1 MAKTFGDKLRTLR
14 INNNFGFNEFWK
26 TAKISKVYL
35 SAIENGSQ
43 IPPPPERQSEFL
55 EIIETKGKI
64 SEKDRNEYYDLA
76 ARERKEFPADV
87 LTYYS
92 KNEKIIIEIRE
103 LIKEKKNEK

>member
-43 IPPPPERQSEFL
+43 IPPPPERQSKFL

-64 SEKDRNEYYDLA
+64 SEKTLKCQNACDKITLYIQKWADTLLA
-76 ARERKEFPADV
+76 IYREKVPA
-87 LTYYS
+87 
-92 KNEKIIIEIRE
+92 E
-103 LIKEKKNEK
+103 LPGDPIHHS

>member
-87 LTYYS
+87 LTSYNHKKS
-92 KNEKIIIEIRE
+92 HSSRCRKI
-103 LIKEKKNEK
+103 NYP